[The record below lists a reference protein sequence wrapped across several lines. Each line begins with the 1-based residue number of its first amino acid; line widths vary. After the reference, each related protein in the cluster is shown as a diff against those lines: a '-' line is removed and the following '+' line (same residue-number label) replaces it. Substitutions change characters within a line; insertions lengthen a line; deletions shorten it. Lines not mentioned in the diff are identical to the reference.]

1 MKNQTLSLDF
11 FKRSKLDVTTEVFQE
26 GAIKGKM
33 KGDDTWC
40 VIKGKMKDDTGNVIQ
55 GKMKGDDTGCV
66 IKGQIKGDDTGNVI
80 KGPVKILY
88 YIKMHNKFS
97 LLIPLSQIMI
107 CMYQ

>member
-26 GAIKGKM
+26 GAIK
-33 KGDDTWC
+33 
-40 VIKGKMKDDTGNVIQ
+40 